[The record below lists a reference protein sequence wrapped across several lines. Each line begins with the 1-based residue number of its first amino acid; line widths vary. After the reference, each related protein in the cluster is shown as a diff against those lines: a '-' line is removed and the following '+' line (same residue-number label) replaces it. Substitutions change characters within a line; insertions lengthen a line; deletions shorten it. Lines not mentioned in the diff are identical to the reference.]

1 MVCSRYLIDC
11 CWHFVQ
17 TFSVISVIK
26 GKKKLSKK
34 EKAKLEA
41 EQAETLRVEME
52 KERLKKLEE
61 DRERKMRERRDAKK
75 KQEQEAVENK
85 LRRVQ
90 LRNSSHVLKS
100 NFLSIAST
108 LMLIFTLLFFSI
120 CLNEKNQKRKSSVC
134 WRRRN
139 WRLNGAAI
147 CDVMAYRM
155 PTIRVT
161 CENIFIC
168 GLMMFKK

>member
-1 MVCSRYLIDC
+1 MVCNFSFSLIAC
-11 CWHFVQ
+11 CWHFSQ
-17 TFSVISVIK
+17 TIFMISLIK

-41 EQAETLRVEME
+41 EQAETLRIEME

-100 NFLSIAST
+100 
-108 LMLIFTLLFFSI
+108 
-120 CLNEKNQKRKSSVC
+120 KV
-134 WRRRN
+134 
-139 WRLNGAAI
+139 
-147 CDVMAYRM
+147 
-155 PTIRVT
+155 
-161 CENIFIC
+161 
-168 GLMMFKK
+168 